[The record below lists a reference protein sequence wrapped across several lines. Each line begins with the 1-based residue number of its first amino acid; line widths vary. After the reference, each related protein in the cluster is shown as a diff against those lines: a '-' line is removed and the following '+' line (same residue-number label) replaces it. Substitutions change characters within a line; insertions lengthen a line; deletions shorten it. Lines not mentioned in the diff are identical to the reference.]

1 MFSRHTIQLVDG
13 VLVVDGTGDAVE
25 LWSAL
30 RAFFLERRP
39 YVWARDGMRYPETT
53 TLEVLEVCAILDR
66 ELARAP
72 TDALG
77 FEAEATHW
85 LRATRRA
92 ELLAQGH
99 HINSRYP
106 DNEGFW
112 LRDARRLVVYL
123 AIARD
128 LPTRTQMIK
137 DLVERRRRSS

>member
-1 MFSRHTIQLVDG
+1 MYPRHTIRLVDG

-39 YVWARDGMRYPETT
+39 YAWAKDGMRYPETSA
-53 TLEVLEVCAILDR
+53 LEVLEVCTVFDR

-72 TDALG
+72 RDAIGL
-77 FEAEATHW
+77 ETEVAQW
-85 LRATRRA
+85 LRASRRA
-92 ELLAQGH
+92 ELLARGH
-99 HINSRYP
+99 QIDDPYP

-112 LRDARRLVVYL
+112 LRDTKRLVVYL

-128 LPTRTQMIK
+128 LPTRAKMIK
-137 DLVERRRRSS
+137 ELVERSRRSS

>member
-1 MFSRHTIQLVDG
+1 MFPRHTIRLVDG

-39 YVWARDGMRYPETT
+39 YAWGKDGMRYPETT
-53 TLEVLEVCAILDR
+53 TLEVLEVCTVFDR

-72 TDALG
+72 GDAIGLDT
-77 FEAEATHW
+77 EAGHW
-85 LRATRRA
+85 IRATRRA
-92 ELLAQGH
+92 EALAHGH
-99 HINSRYP
+99 YLDEAYQ

-112 LRDARRLVVYL
+112 LRDTKRLAVYL

-137 DLVERRRRSS
+137 EIIERGRRSS

>member
-1 MFSRHTIQLVDG
+1 MYPRHTIRLVDG
-13 VLVVDGTGDAVE
+13 VLVVDGTGDAVD

-39 YVWARDGMRYPETT
+39 SAWARGGMRYPETT
-53 TLEVLEVCAILDR
+53 TLEVLEVCTVFDR

-72 TDALG
+72 RDAIGL
-77 FEAEATHW
+77 ETEATCW
-85 LRATRRA
+85 LRATRRV

-99 HINSRYP
+99 HLDDPYP

-112 LRDARRLVVYL
+112 LRDAQRLVVYL

-137 DLVERRRRSS
+137 PLVERRGRSS